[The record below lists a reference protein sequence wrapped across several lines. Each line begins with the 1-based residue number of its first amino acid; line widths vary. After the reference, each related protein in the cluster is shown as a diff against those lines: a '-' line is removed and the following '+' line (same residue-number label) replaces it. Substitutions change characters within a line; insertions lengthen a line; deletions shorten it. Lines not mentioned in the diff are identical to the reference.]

1 MRTLQRSSQAWCLWV
16 SAASRCSRR
25 SCSFSLAWF
34 YQPGSHSDFSAGFWE
49 ASLYLVV
56 SAGLLAILL
65 TASRQFSWLD
75 VSVSAAA
82 MLPVVLGMYVGQHM
96 RDKIAPETFKKLVL
110 IAVIAAGAE
119 LLLRHGF
126 FS

>member
-1 MRTLQRSSQAWCLWV
+1 MPGLVPGYAAGHRSDAGTACIQFL
-16 SAASRCSRR
+16 
-25 SCSFSLAWF
+25 LAKGLRGKAF
-34 YQPGSHSDFSAGFWE
+34 IKE

-56 SAGLLAILL
+56 SAGLLAVLL
-65 TASRQFSWLD
+65 TASRQFSSLD
-75 VSVSAAA
+75 VSVSTAA

-110 IAVIAAGAE
+110 IAVIAAGAD
-119 LLLRHGF
+119 LLRHGF